1 MNSRIPAQNRTRADI
16 SREARLRNTA
26 KRQGLTLRR
35 SRRRD
40 PLALDF
46 DKYFLT
52 RRVGDEEIEVGSRH
66 GLTLGAVET
75 FLLNPTK

>member
-75 FLLNPTK
+75 FLLNPNT